1 MQTSEPTCPL
11 DAARVAELTEI
22 FGDEQSVRE
31 LFDEFFQELDPR
43 LSTLRDG
50 LATGRP
56 DLVDTAAHAIK
67 GSSANL
73 GAQAVRD
80 CARTVEDLARGNN
93 LAGVEPLLAKLENEL
108 TRLREWIERNGLS

>member
-1 MQTSEPTCPL
+1 MQTSNPPPL

-22 FGDEQSVRE
+22 FGDEASVRE

-43 LSTLRDG
+43 LNTLREGLSDG
-50 LATGRP
+50 RS

-80 CARTVEDLARGNN
+80 CARTVEELARSNR
-93 LAGVEPLLAKLENEL
+93 LDQIEPLLGRLENEL
-108 TRLREWIERNGLS
+108 ARLREWIAQNGLG

>member
-1 MQTSEPTCPL
+1 MQTSHPSPL

-22 FGDEQSVRE
+22 FGDAQSVRE

-43 LSTLRDG
+43 LDTLRNG
-50 LATGRP
+50 LAEGRP

-73 GAQAVRD
+73 GADAVRD
-80 CARTVEDLARGNN
+80 CARTVEDLARANQLQN
-93 LAGVEPLLAKLENEL
+93 VEPLLDRLESEL
-108 TRLREWIERNGLS
+108 TRLRAWIEQNGLA

>member
-1 MQTSEPTCPL
+1 
-11 DAARVAELTEI
+11 VAELTEI
-22 FGDEQSVRE
+22 FGDEASVRE

-43 LSTLRDG
+43 MNTLREG
-50 LATGRP
+50 LSDGRP

-80 CARTVEDLARGNN
+80 CARTVEDLARSNKLGEV
-93 LAGVEPLLAKLENEL
+93 GPLLDRLETEL
-108 TRLREWIERNGLS
+108 ARLRAWIEQNGLS

>member
-1 MQTSEPTCPL
+1 MQTSHSSPL

-22 FGDEQSVRE
+22 FGDAGSVRE

-43 LSTLRDG
+43 LNTLREG
-50 LATGRP
+50 LHEGRP

-80 CARTVEDLARGNN
+80 CARTVEELARGNK
-93 LAGVEPLLAKLENEL
+93 LDDVGPLLDRLEAEL
-108 TRLREWIERNGLS
+108 ARLREWIEQNGLSS

>member
-1 MQTSEPTCPL
+1 MQTSESSPL

-31 LFDEFFQELDPR
+31 LFAEFFHELDPR
-43 LSTLRDG
+43 IATLREG
-50 LATGRP
+50 LAEGRP

-73 GAQAVRD
+73 GAGAVRD
-80 CARTVEDLARGNN
+80 CARTVEELARANH
-93 LAGVEPLLAKLENEL
+93 LDEIEPLLGNLEQEL
-108 TRLREWIERNGLS
+108 ARLREWIQAHGLA

>member
-1 MQTSEPTCPL
+1 MQTSTTSPL

-31 LFDEFFQELDPR
+31 LFDEFFNELSPR
-43 LSTLRDG
+43 LSTLREG
-50 LATGRP
+50 LTEHRP

-73 GAQAVRD
+73 GAQAVRE
-80 CARTVEDLARGNN
+80 CARTVEELARANK
-93 LAGVEPLLAKLENEL
+93 LDDIEPLLGKLEVEL
-108 TRLREWIERNGLS
+108 EQLRDWIALNGLA